1 MTNANPFDALRD
13 ELSEIVRSIVRSIVR
28 EEVQKLK
35 AELMGAPQIV
45 PESEERLLNRR
56 EVAAI
61 LAMTPGTVS
70 AKMAAGEIVWTI
82 DPSDGDRKVRRSWVM
97 QYIKNLPTY
106 TGPKNA
112 RREVVA

>member
-1 MTNANPFDALRD
+1 MTNANPFDVLRD
-13 ELSEIVRSIVRSIVR
+13 ELTEIVRSIVR
-28 EEVQKLK
+28 EEVQRLK
-35 AELMGAPQIV
+35 AEQMGPQIV
-45 PESEERLLNRR
+45 PEPEDRLLNRR

-82 DPSDGDRKVRRSWVM
+82 DPSDGDRKVRRSWVT

>member
-1 MTNANPFDALRD
+1 MTNANPFDVLRD
-13 ELSEIVRSIVRSIVR
+13 ELKEIVRSIVR

-35 AELMGAPQIV
+35 AEQMGAPQIV
-45 PESEERLLNRR
+45 PEPEERLLNRR

-82 DPSDGDRKVRRSWVM
+82 DPSDGDRKVRRSWVT

>member
-1 MTNANPFDALRD
+1 MANANPFDALRD
-13 ELSEIVRSIVRSIVR
+13 ELSEIIRSIVR

-35 AELMGAPQIV
+35 AEQPGTPQIV
-45 PESEERLLNRR
+45 PEPEERLLNRR

-70 AKMAAGEIVWTI
+70 AKMATGEIVWTI